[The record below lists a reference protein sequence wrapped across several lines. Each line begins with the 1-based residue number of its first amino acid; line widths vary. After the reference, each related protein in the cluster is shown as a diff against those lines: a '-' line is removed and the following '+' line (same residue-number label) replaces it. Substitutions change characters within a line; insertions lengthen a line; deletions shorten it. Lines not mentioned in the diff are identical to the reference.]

1 MMIRIVI
8 VLLMF
13 AANASAQNWKEI
25 SKAVAIEHK
34 KLLGE
39 AEKFIM
45 HSKVDYYRK
54 LRNRTHFYNI
64 ESFHVNHNDTLIMI
78 ELYPSTGYGRGT
90 IWKYCSNYQDVFARD
105 YGNRLVEYYY
115 HKGKIRA
122 MRDYEQMYYD
132 YDFRKMC
139 NDWDFLEYEKKRK
152 KLLYGGAEVW
162 SVRIITKLI
171 IDGTKYRIF
180 THELE

>member
-1 MMIRIVI
+1 MVIRII
-8 VLLMF
+8 ILLLMF

-139 NDWDFLEYEKKRK
+139 NDWDFLE
-152 KLLYGGAEVW
+152 
-162 SVRIITKLI
+162 
-171 IDGTKYRIF
+171 
-180 THELE
+180 

>member
-78 ELYPSTGYGRGT
+78 ELYPSRSETR
-90 IWKYCSNYQDVFARD
+90 
-105 YGNRLVEYYY
+105 
-115 HKGKIRA
+115 
-122 MRDYEQMYYD
+122 
-132 YDFRKMC
+132 
-139 NDWDFLEYEKKRK
+139 
-152 KLLYGGAEVW
+152 
-162 SVRIITKLI
+162 VRIGRRAWLSSALLSMSAFLLQFVCKYPIFCAIDDNFCNYSDTPYFRTPVKEFLPFFFIFQEIPVIAHFPEIIIIVHLLI
-171 IDGTKYRIF
+171 ISHSSNFPFMIVIF
-180 THELE
+180 Y

>member
-1 MMIRIVI
+1 MVIRII
-8 VLLMF
+8 ILLLMF

-39 AEKFIM
+39 AEKFIAN
-45 HSKVDYYRK
+45 STVDYYRK

-78 ELYPSTGYGRGT
+78 ELYPSSGYGRGT

-115 HKGKIRA
+115 HKGKLRA

-162 SVRIITKLI
+162 SVRIITKII

-180 THELE
+180 THELK

>member
-78 ELYPSTGYGRGT
+78 ELYPSSGYAAAPFGNIAVIIRMFLHETMATG
-90 IWKYCSNYQDVFARD
+90 
-105 YGNRLVEYYY
+105 
-115 HKGKIRA
+115 
-122 MRDYEQMYYD
+122 
-132 YDFRKMC
+132 
-139 NDWDFLEYEKKRK
+139 
-152 KLLYGGAEVW
+152 
-162 SVRIITKLI
+162 
-171 IDGTKYRIF
+171 
-180 THELE
+180 